1 MASSKSKVR
10 RACSFTNLLLSC
22 LNFSLFI
29 LSASSFAPTILLK
42 MPPTSFGMALL
53 MVSGISLLSSFVGF
67 YSQLTHFCYLTHIS
81 LLLASLIGQ
90 VLTILALFTKEK
102 ASMSLLKSPRDPKE
116 AKLLVRLECGA
127 LIAMFMLQCVVLMLG
142 CAVHSFWVKDYEEL
156 EAEKAASA
164 RKRSRRIAEVQEESM
179 ANASKMAEIKAKE
192 LDEKMKSKTIDT
204 DFLNTKKK
212 QVSFQLSSLIT
223 PPVST
228 VRFCDLNF
236 GRLQPSDEELGP
248 HKRFEFGNFVA
259 REALLEEEYWSAACL
274 RAEEWANRTD
284 KLYGTIDRT
293 ASSRY
298 GYIANL
304 CVAKSLYRKGVASKM
319 LYFAVESAKSTGNVR
334 VTFTTNV

>member
-127 LIAMFMLQCVVLMLG
+127 LMAMFMLQCVVLMLG

-192 LDEKMKSKTIDT
+192 LDEKMKSKYGQWMKT
-204 DFLNTKKK
+204 DFE
-212 QVSFQLSSLIT
+212 
-223 PPVST
+223 P
-228 VRFCDLNF
+228 
-236 GRLQPSDEELGP
+236 
-248 HKRFEFGNFVA
+248 
-259 REALLEEEYWSAACL
+259 
-274 RAEEWANRTD
+274 
-284 KLYGTIDRT
+284 
-293 ASSRY
+293 
-298 GYIANL
+298 
-304 CVAKSLYRKGVASKM
+304 
-319 LYFAVESAKSTGNVR
+319 
-334 VTFTTNV
+334 

>member
-1 MASSKSKVR
+1 MPSISSTIH
-10 RACSFTNLLLSC
+10 APQFH
-22 LNFSLFI
+22 
-29 LSASSFAPTILLK
+29 SSFFRPYPK
-42 MPPTSFGMALL
+42 
-53 MVSGISLLSSFVGF
+53 
-67 YSQLTHFCYLTHIS
+67 C
-81 LLLASLIGQ
+81 LA
-90 VLTILALFTKEK
+90 
-102 ASMSLLKSPRDPKE
+102 M
-116 AKLLVRLECGA
+116 
-127 LIAMFMLQCVVLMLG
+127 
-142 CAVHSFWVKDYEEL
+142 
-156 EAEKAASA
+156 
-164 RKRSRRIAEVQEESM
+164 
-179 ANASKMAEIKAKE
+179 
-192 LDEKMKSKTIDT
+192 TIDT

-284 KLYGTIDRT
+284 KLYVVDRQRNFAEQEFNAIKKRCKELQDGHSSTCIITVRKPQKNVKLPIIESVVGTLDLNIIYLRRGETFPGIDRT

-319 LYFAVESAKSTGNVR
+319 LYFAVESAKSTGVSR
-334 VTFTTNV
+334 VYAHVDRNNKPAQILYQNLGFEIIDTANPLLLKNQTSLLFLQM